1 MSIVSTAGNLLLP
14 TVVSSTPMIGGVR
27 VVILFAVV
35 VPIIHMGTI
44 SFVVSQMAAVV
55 SAIIVTAIVAVAVTS
70 VAATVVIPT
79 IINTVAVAMIG
90 RRCWRCGRLNRRRW
104 RDCRRRR
111 YRWRCFRIRCRRCFR

>member
-14 TVVSSTPMIGGVR
+14 TVVSSAPMIGGVR
-27 VVILFAVV
+27 VVILFAVM
-35 VPIIHMGTI
+35 VPVIRMGTI

-70 VAATVVIPT
+70 VAATVVSA